1 MEYEETSMDEFAIRL
16 RGKRGNSR
24 RPARLWKT
32 LAVVGSGLTV
42 VMTTLFT
49 WHAVTYT
56 QRDCGSEK
64 VNATGREETRD
75 YRPVSLHIRCP
86 EFPTV
91 VPLSHP
97 LPDQIQHIIDKLD
110 SYLSEIVDENTSL
123 PAISAN
129 IFHGDSVLWSGH
141 YGSKISNV
149 SRARPDDN
157 TVYRIGSITKIFPV
171 LLIYK
176 LYESGVIDSVDDPL
190 SKYAPDFKVKN
201 PFTNENITLRQIA
214 GQMSGL
220 PREAPCV
227 YHCTQTNST
236 EQLKLLKNRNL
247 VIAPWTTPS
256 YSNLGY
262 ALLGRLLTENL
273 LNKTFESWVREKILH
288 PLGMNNTG
296 FEITSDVEKNMAFPY
311 LKNAEKK
318 PSRAPFSK
326 LGWAS
331 PAGEMYSTL
340 NDLTKLG
347 MMFTRPWTQKIFK
360 ASTIREMSL
369 PIDISPDGRT
379 IWGSPFEMLYSGG
392 FVVRGKAGHID
403 TYEAFF
409 TFEPRLQLGMNVF
422 ISAKGFLKSGVTG
435 MGIAAKVHDL
445 LLPAINNTLFVMQE
459 SASFPVDS
467 SPFIGYF
474 LLRHTLPV
482 TLETFEAIAQITVF
496 QNSLRLHYVPPV
508 SFSIRIRHIGLPLTF
523 QASYYYK
530 GISCLDKRSGILAD
544 IYFDIPRQDGLSQYF
559 VVPGWNIR
567 GKRIAFDPNYQA
579 RVLQREVIQ
588 SFFQQPYFL
597 RQY

>member
-1 MEYEETSMDEFAIRL
+1 MDEFAIRL

-75 YRPVSLHIRCP
+75 YRPVSLHIPCP

-97 LPDQIQHIIDKLD
+97 LPDQIQHIINKLD

-190 SKYAPDFKVKN
+190 SKYAPDVKVKN

-247 VIAPWTTPS
+247 VVAPWATPS

-273 LNKTFESWVREKILH
+273 LNKTFESWTRKEILD

-318 PSRAPFSK
+318 PSRAPFAK

-331 PAGEMYSTL
+331 PAGEMFSTI

-403 TYEAFF
+403 AYEAFF

-435 MGIAAKVHDL
+435 VCVLSRRFKPLHRVFSTQTH
-445 LLPAINNTLFVMQE
+445 PT
-459 SASFPVDS
+459 
-467 SPFIGYF
+467 
-474 LLRHTLPV
+474 V

-496 QNSLRLHYVPPV
+496 QNFLRLHYVPPV
-508 SFSIRIRHIGLPLTF
+508 SFSIKIRHIGLPLTF

-530 GISCLDKRSGILAD
+530 GISCLDKGSGILAD